1 MFVALSLTVPDV
13 DAAADSGLHGGHCT
27 FPTWATDIGTL
38 HRLGFF
44 CGCGVCRKIVIMFE
58 ELGCFLKR
66 NVFTSFEICL
76 YLKFSLKPR
85 LFKIFWTTQS
95 TRFL

>member
-27 FPTWATDIGTL
+27 FPTWATDIGIL

-44 CGCGVCRKIVIMFE
+44 VVVEFPGKIVIMFR
-58 ELGCFLKR
+58 ELGCYLKR
-66 NVFTSFEICL
+66 DVFISFEICL
-76 YLKFSLKPR
+76 YP
-85 LFKIFWTTQS
+85 
-95 TRFL
+95 

>member
-44 CGCGVCRKIVIMFE
+44 CGCEVCRKIVIMFE

-76 YLKFSLKPR
+76 YPEILSKAKA
-85 LFKIFWTTQS
+85 I
-95 TRFL
+95 